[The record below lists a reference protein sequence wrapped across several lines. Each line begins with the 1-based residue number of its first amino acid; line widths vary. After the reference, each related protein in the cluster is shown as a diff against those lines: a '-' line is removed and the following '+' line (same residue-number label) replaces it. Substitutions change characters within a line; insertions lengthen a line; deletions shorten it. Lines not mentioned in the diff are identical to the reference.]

1 MKVLG
6 QFFTVIRRDRLLV
19 VCATFILLISGL
31 AAADFILPFF
41 GVQLT
46 GYSYDQIT
54 DASLKGPSIH
64 HWFGTDVNGHDL
76 VSRTLFGAQISLL
89 VAATA
94 TLVSLTI
101 GVTYG
106 MIGGYAGGRLDNIMM
121 RAVEIAYSLP
131 TLVLVIVV
139 VTTLDDPT
147 ANLLHVLGLNHV
159 SPRLVLIIGF
169 LGLTEWFTM
178 ARIIRGQVL
187 ALKEQ
192 AFIQAANALGQSHF
206 RILWSHLLPNLS
218 GLIVVYL
225 TLTIPAV
232 MLDESF
238 MSFLGVGVPAP
249 LASWGTLVSDAAGLI
264 NPIQSYWWLLVFPG
278 SCMTLTLLALNFLG
292 DGLRDVLD
300 PRVKKLRHSRHPGRV
315 RRVEGSVQKSPHRLV
330 SFGVTRPVFFDSLCQ
345 CPSTA

>member
-1 MKVLG
+1 MKTLG
-6 QFFTVIRRDRLLV
+6 LFFTVVRRDPLLI
-19 VCATFILLISGL
+19 VCALFLIAVVLLAFVGIH
-31 AAADFILPFF
+31 F
-41 GVQLT
+41 T
-46 GYSYDQIT
+46 GYTYEQIS
-54 DASLKGPSIH
+54 DASLLKPSRA

-76 VSRTLFGAQISLL
+76 LTRTLFGAQISII
-89 VAATA
+89 VAAAA
-94 TLVSLTI
+94 TLVSLTL

-106 MIGGYAGGRLDNIMM
+106 MLSGYAGGRVDNIMM

-139 VTTLDDPT
+139 VTTLDDPV
-147 ANLLHVLGLNHV
+147 AKLLHTMNLGFV
-159 SPRLVLIIGF
+159 SPRLILIIGF

-192 AFIQAANALGQSHF
+192 AFVQASQALGQSHF
-206 RILWSHLLPNLS
+206 RILWQHLLPNLS

-249 LASWGTLVSDAAGLI
+249 LASWGTLVSDAAALI
-264 NPIQSYWWLLVFPG
+264 NPIKLYWWLLVFPG
-278 SCMTLTLLALNFLG
+278 VFMSLTLLALNFLG
-292 DGLRDVLD
+292 DGLRDALD
-300 PRVKKLRHSRHPGRV
+300 PRVRK
-315 RRVEGSVQKSPHRLV
+315 
-330 SFGVTRPVFFDSLCQ
+330 
-345 CPSTA
+345 